1 VSVVVFA
8 HAGHWLPQLLYLAPV
23 AVLIV
28 AVLVGRVRDRR
39 SGRTRG
45 HGDDTDWRA
54 GASARQPR
62 RARMRRDG

>member
-23 AVLIV
+23 AVLVV

-39 SGRTRG
+39 SGGTRTRG
-45 HGDDTDWRA
+45 EDPD
-54 GASARQPR
+54 
-62 RARMRRDG
+62 